1 MKKIFFTLALCMCA
15 GAMFAQSNSIL
26 PQQGK
31 VMEYSAA
38 VKMPTGE
45 QKIEIKQFVKSK
57 DGDNVVIT
65 TQTGGKDLDVQY
77 KISGEKIIISFK
89 EMMNSALAQM
99 GKVEVTEV
107 SGDLSYP
114 LTLEPDKQYDGV
126 SMKVKGNIQGM
137 DMNLEILMENRRAEG
152 KESVTVPA
160 GTFECIK
167 VIEENVV
174 RVMGQDQISEITSW
188 YAPGTGM
195 VKQYTNSM
203 NGMITNTMEL
213 VKISDK

>member
-1 MKKIFFTLALCMCA
+1 MALCLCA
-15 GAMFAQSNSIL
+15 GAMFAQSNSIF
-26 PQQGK
+26 PQEGK

-45 QKIEIKQFVKSK
+45 QKMEIKQFIKSK
-57 DGDNVVIT
+57 DGDNMVLT
-65 TQTGGKDLDVQY
+65 TQTGGKDIDVQY
-77 KISGEKIIISFK
+77 KIAGEKIIISFK

-107 SGDLSYP
+107 SGDLAYP
-114 LTLEPDKQYDGV
+114 LTLEPNKQYDGV
-126 SMKVKGNIQGM
+126 SMKVKGTIQGM
-137 DMNLEILMENRRAEG
+137 EMSLSISMENRRSEG
-152 KESVTVPA
+152 KESITVPA

-167 VIEENVV
+167 VMEENVV
-174 RVMGQDQISEITSW
+174 QVMGQDQISEITTW
-188 YAPGTGM
+188 YAPGIGM

-203 NGMITNTMEL
+203 NGMVTNTMEL

>member
-1 MKKIFFTLALCMCA
+1 MKKLFFIMAICLCA
-15 GAMFAQSNSIL
+15 GAMFAQSNSIF
-26 PQQGK
+26 PQEGK

-45 QKIEIKQFVKSK
+45 QKMEIKQFIKSK
-57 DGDNVVIT
+57 DGDNLVIT
-65 TQTGGKDLDVQY
+65 TQTGGKNIDIQY
-77 KISGEKIIISFK
+77 KIAGAKIIISFQ

-107 SGDLSYP
+107 SGDLAYP
-114 LTLEPDKQYDGV
+114 LTLEPNKQYDDV
-126 SMKVKGNIQGM
+126 SMKIKGTIQGM
-137 DMNLEILMENRRAEG
+137 EMTLSISMENRRAEG
-152 KESVTVPA
+152 KESITVPA

-167 VIEENVV
+167 VLEENVV
-174 RVMGQDQISEITSW
+174 QVMGQDQISEITTW
-188 YAPGTGM
+188 YAPGIGM

-203 NGMITNTMEL
+203 NGMVTNTMEL